1 MHFEDTEISGDAS
14 YVGDVGLQE
23 YERLVSLIPRIGQI
37 EESRLVDLHKR
48 GDMMA
53 RNRLIE
59 GHLWL
64 VLREAR
70 KRSYWQAPFDD
81 LVQAG
86 NVGLINCVD
95 GYSHQRGK
103 RLRHVALVWVY
114 EAMRRSIND
123 ENRPIR
129 LPQHI
134 VEVLR
139 KVDIRSKDVDFS
151 GLTVEEI
158 AMVVGETVVRTRR
171 ALRASSVRF
180 ESLSVVRSG
189 KYECGVELDI
199 SEILSD
205 PSDASV
211 DEIVAYRLLCGY
223 VRELLNEFCDAR
235 TVEILS
241 DRYGLSDDGELTLQ
255 AIGDKFELTRER
267 VRQITR
273 SELRALGSHADAMG
287 LRDYLYYEP

>member
-1 MHFEDTEISGDAS
+1 MQFEDTEISGHTS
-14 YVGDVGLQE
+14 HVEGVGLQE

-37 EESRLVDLHKR
+37 EESRLVGLHKR
-48 GDMMA
+48 GDMTA

-64 VLREAR
+64 VLREAK
-70 KRSYWQAPFDD
+70 KRSHWQAPFDD

-86 NVGLINCVD
+86 NVGLVNCVD
-95 GYSHQRGK
+95 GYSPQRGK

-114 EAMRRSIND
+114 ETMRRSIND

-134 VEVLR
+134 VELLR
-139 KVDIRSKDVDFS
+139 KIDIRSKDMDFS

-158 AMVVGETVVRTRR
+158 AMLVREPVVRTRR

-189 KYECGVELDI
+189 KY
-199 SEILSD
+199 
-205 PSDASV
+205 
-211 DEIVAYRLLCGY
+211 
-223 VRELLNEFCDAR
+223 
-235 TVEILS
+235 
-241 DRYGLSDDGELTLQ
+241 
-255 AIGDKFELTRER
+255 
-267 VRQITR
+267 
-273 SELRALGSHADAMG
+273 
-287 LRDYLYYEP
+287 